1 MEYIYTVSSTCLHT
15 MSIVQCR
22 GCKIKVLLSFWSL
35 PTSDQTI
42 AAACAMVAIIC
53 ICIVNSTNRTIA
65 AAAEHFWSVVGIIYC
80 CCRSGR
86 KSKNIPAAALRFDIK
101 LLSQKIKKIYCHK
114 LFCVA
119 SCILL
124 LLPQKLI

>member
-1 MEYIYTVSSTCLHT
+1 M
-15 MSIVQCR
+15 
-22 GCKIKVLLSFWSL
+22 LLSFWSL

-42 AAACAMVAIIC
+42 AAACAMDAIIC

-65 AAAEHFWSVVGIIYC
+65 AAAEYFWSVVSYIAAAAQAE
-80 CCRSGR
+80 
-86 KSKNIPAAALRFDIK
+86 KNKNIPAAALRFDIK

-114 LFCVA
+114 LCCVA